1 MSGKNKLNSKNEKL
15 KLNLLLVIFDRI
27 SPRFPMKMG
36 ADPAIKIK
44 KQITDETLTTTYRP
58 YNNIYRV
65 TRMRHVLMQLMPAPR
80 PVVRLHPQKLPLN
93 LYQTHQ

>member
-15 KLNLLLVIFDRI
+15 KLILLLAIFDRI

-44 KQITDETLTTTYRP
+44 KQITDET
-58 YNNIYRV
+58 
-65 TRMRHVLMQLMPAPR
+65 
-80 PVVRLHPQKLPLN
+80 
-93 LYQTHQ
+93 